1 MSIEQDLRTK
11 LTASIKAK
19 DLRTANVIRMLNTKV
34 MERRTAKGFQG
45 EVDDALY
52 LDVIGAYQKAMAKA
66 LAEYEALGERGKEQA
81 DELRFEIEF
90 CAQYLPKQLS
100 EDEVRAAVR
109 AAIAALGT
117 KDPKM
122 VGRVVG
128 TVMKDHKGRVDAA
141 VVKDIA
147 TAELGS

>member
-11 LTASIKAK
+11 LTAAIKAK
-19 DLRTANVIRMLNTKV
+19 DLRTANIIRMLNTKV

-52 LDVIGAYQKAMAKA
+52 LEVIGAYQKAMAKA
-66 LAEYEALGERGKEQA
+66 VAEYEALGERGKEQA
-81 DELRFEIEF
+81 DELRFEVEF

-109 AAIAALGT
+109 AAISALGT

-128 TVMKDHKGRVDAA
+128 SVMKDHKGRVDAG
-141 VVKDIA
+141 VVKEIA
-147 TAELGS
+147 TAELSS